1 MEVGLLS
8 PKTKLRVAVYK
19 FTGCAGCQME
29 LLRLED
35 ELLNIAEKIEFVYF
49 MMAQNRDE
57 LERYD
62 LCFVEGSVSTPREL
76 QEIKMIRA
84 QTKTLVAFGDCAITG
99 CVPSIK
105 NWLPQ
110 SDVEKVVYEDTSPI
124 RSFKISGI
132 WEYVPVDLMLPGCP
146 PHKNMILE
154 AIESS
159 LLGIKPDLRMYSVC
173 MECKLRENI
182 CILTSLNKFCM
193 GPVTH
198 AGCGAICPTYGR
210 ECEGCYGPMSDA
222 NPASLASEFRK
233 RGVSSDDL
241 VRKFRKYAGTSKEFR
256 EFSEYEFQ
264 RKG

>member
-1 MEVGLLS
+1 MS
-8 PKTKLRVAVYK
+8 SKTKPRVAVYK

-35 ELLNIAEKIEFVYF
+35 ELLDIIGKIDIVYF

-76 QEIKMIRA
+76 EEIKVIRSR
-84 QTKTLVAFGDCAITG
+84 TKTLIALGDCAITG
-99 CVPSIK
+99 CVPSIR
-105 NWLPQ
+105 NWIPQ
-110 SDVEKVVYEDTSPI
+110 SDVEKMVYKDTLPL
-124 RSFKISGI
+124 RSFKTSGI

-159 LLGIKPDLRMYSVC
+159 LLGIRPDLRSHAVC
-173 MECKLRENI
+173 MECKLRENV
-182 CILTSLNKFCM
+182 CILTSLGKLCM
-193 GPVTH
+193 GPVTR

-222 NPASLASEFRK
+222 NPAALASEFRK
-233 RGVSSDDL
+233 LGIGADDL
-241 VRKFRKYAGTSKEFR
+241 VRKFRKYAGTSKEFK
-256 EFSEYEFQ
+256 EVA
-264 RKG
+264 GI